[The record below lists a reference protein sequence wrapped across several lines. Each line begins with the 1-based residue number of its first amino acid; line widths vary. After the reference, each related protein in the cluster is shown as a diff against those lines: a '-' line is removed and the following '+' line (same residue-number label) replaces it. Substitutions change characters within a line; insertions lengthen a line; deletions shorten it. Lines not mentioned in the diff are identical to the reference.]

1 MFRVASGD
9 SIDGLQTITDYIGKA
24 SHVADPDASLLDK
37 LNTFFA
43 RFEENNTNVGP
54 HAHEDCVLP
63 ISMAN
68 ALVEQCDGPHSPVSA
83 ALCPGPVCSCL
94 GGGHGDDG
102 DKEYGWS
109 VQRVPLILDRNTV
122 HLRTPTFGG
131 KDEGAGGDA
140 PTFGA
145 KDEGAGGGEEGMC
158 GIECQS
164 TLPPP
169 DQAALESILGYETV
183 YENGTRTH
191 TDVTLQGLNETTSS
205 TPSHTRRK
213 RQVYGVDGRFVI
225 SDSHFT
231 TNYPF
236 STAVRLSTG
245 CSGVLVSDK
254 HILTAAHCVH
264 DGKDYLQ
271 GVRMLKVGVLQVTFK
286 RGRRGGRRRGGRR
299 GGDVESV
306 GKREGEEEGEE
317 EEDGNGIDGE
327 GPRQEQRRRGGRRR
341 GRKGEGEIQNGVD
354 GETGAEGGEEG
365 NSEKERRGRGGRQR
379 TRGSRGSRVQRSTK
393 TKKQPS
399 FRWTRVKQTHIPKG
413 WIHTG
418 DDDTNAVAPDY
429 DYALLELKWPI
440 KQKHMEL
447 GVAPAAKPL
456 PLGRIHFSG
465 FDNEPEGGQTEGERE
480 KVVYRFCSVT
490 KESDD
495 LLYQHCDAQ
504 QGASGAG
511 VYIRLRQEVEG
522 SNKRKWQRKVI
533 GVFSGHRWVEG
544 DGGERRDYNV
554 AVRITPPKYAQICHW
569 IHGDPSMCRK
579 A

>member
-1 MFRVASGD
+1 MGP
-9 SIDGLQTITDYIGKA
+9 IPLC
-24 SHVADPDASLLDK
+24 LL
-37 LNTFFA
+37 LCA
-43 RFEENNTNVGP
+43 LP
-54 HAHEDCVLP
+54 LCV
-63 ISMAN
+63 
-68 ALVEQCDGPHSPVSA
+68 PVW
-83 ALCPGPVCSCL
+83 
-94 GGGHGDDG
+94 GGHGDDDDDDDD

-109 VQRVPLILDRNTV
+109 VQSVPLILDRHTV
-122 HLRTPTFGG
+122 HLQTPKFGG
-131 KDEGAGGDA
+131 K
-140 PTFGA
+140 
-145 KDEGAGGGEEGMC
+145 GGGADGEGEGMC
-158 GIECQS
+158 GIECRS
-164 TLPPP
+164 ALPPP
-169 DQAALESILGYETV
+169 DQATVESMLGYETV

-191 TDVTLQGLNETTSS
+191 TDVTLQGLNETTSR

-213 RQVYGVDGRFVI
+213 RQVYGLDGRFVI

-271 GVRMLKVGVLQVTFK
+271 GAHRLKVGVLQVKSK
-286 RGRRGGRRRGGRR
+286 RGRGGGRRGGRRRGGRR
-299 GGDVESV
+299 GGDVERV
-306 GKREGEEEGEE
+306 GKVGKVEGEEEVGEE
-317 EEDGNGIDGE
+317 EEDGNGINEE

-341 GRKGEGEIQNGVD
+341 GMKGKGEIQNAVD

-365 NSEKERRGRGGRQR
+365 NTEKERREGGGRQR
-379 TRGSRGSRVQRSTK
+379 TRGSRSSRVQRSTE

-399 FRWTRVKQTHIPKG
+399 FRWTRVKQIHIPKG

-418 DDDTNAVAPDY
+418 DDDTNAVTPDY
-429 DYALLELKWPI
+429 DYALLELKRPI

-490 KESDD
+490 EESDD

-544 DGGERRDYNV
+544 DRGEKRDYNV

-569 IHGDPSMCRK
+569 IHGDPSMCAK

>member
-1 MFRVASGD
+1 MGP
-9 SIDGLQTITDYIGKA
+9 IPLC
-24 SHVADPDASLLDK
+24 LL
-37 LNTFFA
+37 LCA
-43 RFEENNTNVGP
+43 LP
-54 HAHEDCVLP
+54 LCV
-63 ISMAN
+63 
-68 ALVEQCDGPHSPVSA
+68 PVR
-83 ALCPGPVCSCL
+83 
-94 GGGHGDDG
+94 GGHGDDDDDD

-109 VQRVPLILDRNTV
+109 VQSVPLILDRHTV
-122 HLRTPTFGG
+122 HLQTPKFGG
-131 KDEGAGGDA
+131 KGEGADG
-140 PTFGA
+140 
-145 KDEGAGGGEEGMC
+145 EGEGMC
-158 GIECQS
+158 GIECRS
-164 TLPPP
+164 ALPPP
-169 DQAALESILGYETV
+169 DQATVESMLGYETV

-191 TDVTLQGLNETTSS
+191 TDVILQGLNETTSR

-213 RQVYGVDGRFVI
+213 RQVYGLDGRFVI

-245 CSGVLVSDK
+245 CSGVLVSAK

-264 DGKDYLQ
+264 NGKDYLQ
-271 GVRMLKVGVLQVTFK
+271 GVHRLKVGVLQLKSK
-286 RGRRGGRRRGGRR
+286 RGR
-299 GGDVESV
+299 
-306 GKREGEEEGEE
+306 
-317 EEDGNGIDGE
+317 
-327 GPRQEQRRRGGRRR
+327 
-341 GRKGEGEIQNGVD
+341 
-354 GETGAEGGEEG
+354 AEGGEEG
-365 NSEKERRGRGGRQR
+365 NTEKERREGGGRQR
-379 TRGSRGSRVQRSTK
+379 TRGSRSSRVQRSTE

-399 FRWTRVKQTHIPKG
+399 FRWTRVKQIHIPKG

-418 DDDTNAVAPDY
+418 DDDTNAVTPDY
-429 DYALLELKWPI
+429 DYALLELKRPI

-447 GVAPAAKPL
+447 GVAPASKPL

-490 KESDD
+490 EESDD

-511 VYIRLRQEVEG
+511 IYIRLRQEVEG

-544 DGGERRDYNV
+544 DRGEKRDYNV

-569 IHGDPSMCRK
+569 IHGDPSMCAK